1 MRSLTL
7 ASVVMLAATSIAPA
21 SAARIADLP
30 AGDGQI
36 GTTIQRLPGDPLP
49 ALPTL
54 PPRSRI
60 PSTPQLP
67 ERAPQAP
74 PVVLGQ
80 GPQQAPGVPQ
90 WGVNRNGRWEAADR
104 APGGVRGYRR
114 VGRGSRLPRYWTNPD
129 FLIGN
134 FGLYGLPQP
143 PFGYSWSRY
152 YDDAVLIDT
161 RGRVLDS
168 AYGIDWNRP
177 YGSYAYG
184 QPGYGYG
191 QPGYGQSGY
200 GYGQSGY
207 GYGQPGYGY
216 GQSGGGYAQPGVAY
230 GAPQVY
236 AAPGGGYS
244 QTWSTGGY
252 GAPAPVVQSYG
263 YGGPTVTTITV
274 QTQPVVT
281 TTTTEY
287 ITEYRTV
294 HVRAK
299 KVWRKPVRKWRPR
312 RCSCETLQGS

>member
-7 ASVVMLAATSIAPA
+7 ASVLVLAAMSAAPA
-21 SAARIADLP
+21 AAARLADAP
-30 AGDGQI
+30 TGDGQI

-49 ALPTL
+49 PLPSL
-54 PPRSRI
+54 PSRPRI
-60 PSTPQLP
+60 PSVPQLP
-67 ERAPQAP
+67 ERAPQGP
-74 PVVLGQ
+74 PAVLGQ
-80 GPQQAPGVPQ
+80 VPQQVPPGAPQ
-90 WGVNRNGRWEAADR
+90 WGVNGNGRWAAADR

-114 VGRGSRLPRYWTNPD
+114 VGRGSRLPRYWVNPD

-134 FGLYGLPQP
+134 FGYYGLPQP

-184 QPGYGYG
+184 QPG
-191 QPGYGQSGY
+191 
-200 GYGQSGY
+200 
-207 GYGQPGYGY
+207 
-216 GQSGGGYAQPGVAY
+216 GGYAQPGVVY

-236 AAPGGGYS
+236 GTPGGGYS
-244 QTWSTGGY
+244 QTWSAGGY
-252 GAPAPVVQSYG
+252 GAPAPVVQTYG

-287 ITEYRTV
+287 VTEYRTV
-294 HVRAK
+294 HARAR

-312 RCSCETLQGS
+312 RCSCQAIQGS